1 MAQSLIVEDDMM
13 FQRVLS
19 RGLEAGRARAGE
31 IAGDGLYGLDPLD
44 LMLEEDGLHG
54 LEVLARIRDLHPELP
69 VIITGVWH
77 GRGGGGSDEERGQR
91 ISLYTVKVSVT
102 NAPSWRSAG

>member
-19 RGLEAGRARAGE
+19 RGLEAGRARAGDRRRWALRFGP
-31 IAGDGLYGLDPLD
+31 IGSDARGRW
-44 LMLEEDGLHG
+44 LHG

-77 GRGGGGSDEERGQR
+77 GRDGGGGDEERGQR
-91 ISLYTVKVSVT
+91 ISLYTVKVPVT
-102 NAPSWRSAG
+102 NALSWRSAG